1 VRGVGWAALLCS
13 AEGAK
18 RASPASPH
26 FNKFACGGLFYLFFF
41 FFYKKR
47 GVGGK
52 EERGKRGASP
62 RSPLLEKKKKK
73 KKSSTHADVFG
84 ARLYKK
90 DQKKLVEKE
99 ARRESPLGAKEKVL
113 FFKWKGP
120 NIQHPFSSVFGDNF
134 FLSKRKSIHGYDG
147 TSPLIFLFI
156 EVKRGRVIEKR
167 GGCHLQETCF

>member
-1 VRGVGWAALLCS
+1 VNLRKDHYRFTYNHLSVPPVNLGRRNKKKKKAVRGVGWAALLCS

-73 KKSSTHADVFG
+73 KKKKKVPRMRTSLGPDYIKKTKKNWWRKKQEG
-84 ARLYKK
+84 RAR
-90 DQKKLVEKE
+90 
-99 ARRESPLGAKEKVL
+99 
-113 FFKWKGP
+113 
-120 NIQHPFSSVFGDNF
+120 
-134 FLSKRKSIHGYDG
+134 
-147 TSPLIFLFI
+147 
-156 EVKRGRVIEKR
+156 
-167 GGCHLQETCF
+167 

>member
-1 VRGVGWAALLCS
+1 VG
-13 AEGAK
+13 G
-18 RASPASPH
+18 
-26 FNKFACGGLFYLFFF
+26 FFIYFFF
-41 FFYKKR
+41 FFTRKGGWGGKR
-47 GVGGK
+47 K
-52 EERGKRGASP
+52 EEREGRPPA
-62 RSPLLEKKKKK
+62 PLSLKKKKKKK

>member
-1 VRGVGWAALLCS
+1 VG
-13 AEGAK
+13 G
-18 RASPASPH
+18 
-26 FNKFACGGLFYLFFF
+26 FFIYFFF
-41 FFYKKR
+41 FLKEK
-47 GVGGK
+47 GGGG
-52 EERGKRGASP
+52 ERGKRKERGVP
-62 RSPLLEKKKKK
+62 PLPSPLKKKKKKK